1 MAGTHKALLCFCL
14 LMQLLAM
21 SSGIYLPISE
31 TLMHKDLVDVSV
43 TAVVD
48 ELTTSYDLVDRFVL
62 VPLAQPKRLVVWRT
76 ARRSASR
83 SGTATA

>member
-1 MAGTHKALLCFCL
+1 
-14 LMQLLAM
+14 MQLLAM

-48 ELTTSYDLVDRFVL
+48 EPTTSYDLVDRFVL

-76 ARRSASR
+76 ARSASR